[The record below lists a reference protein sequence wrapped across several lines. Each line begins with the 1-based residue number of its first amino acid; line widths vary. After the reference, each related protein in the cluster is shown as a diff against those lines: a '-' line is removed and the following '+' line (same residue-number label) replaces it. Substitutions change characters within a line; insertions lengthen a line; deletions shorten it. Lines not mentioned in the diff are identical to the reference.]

1 MLFADPCG
9 DYVSDVGMRPDRTD
23 AEFHTYICGP
33 ANPRA
38 DPGCS
43 NQANNISC
51 RPARVDSYPS
61 AVTYLEPNAKTF
73 PDVGSSRSYAS
84 ANHSIGGAPR

>member
-1 MLFADPCG
+1 MLFADSGG
-9 DYVSDVGMRPDRTD
+9 DYVSDVGMRRDGTD

-33 ANPRA
+33 ANSRA
-38 DPGCS
+38 DPGGS
-43 NQANNISC
+43 NQANSIAC
-51 RPARVDSYPS
+51 RTARVDPYPY
-61 AVTYLEPNAKTF
+61 AVTHLEPNAATF